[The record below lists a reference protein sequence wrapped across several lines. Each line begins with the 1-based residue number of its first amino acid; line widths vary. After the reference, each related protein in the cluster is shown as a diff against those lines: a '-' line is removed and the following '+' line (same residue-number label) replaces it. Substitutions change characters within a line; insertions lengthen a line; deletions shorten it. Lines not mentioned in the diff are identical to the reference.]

1 MATQYTNLL
10 GFALPTTGE
19 LTNTWGTVVN
29 NSITELV
36 EDAIAATAT
45 ASVTSSDWT
54 LSTTGAGATN
64 EARCA
69 IIIPTGSPGTSR
81 NVIAPSLSKA
91 YVVINQ
97 SDSAIVFKG
106 AGPPQTTGITI
117 AAGSKVLIAWNG
129 TDFVQVGASIG
140 GSTTQVQYN
149 NNGDFAGS
157 AAFTFSSGTGT
168 VSATAFSG
176 SGASLTNLN
185 ANNVASGTLAI
196 ARGGTGSAS
205 TAYCNLASNVTG
217 TLPIANGGT
226 GTTSTTY
233 CNLTSNVTGTLP
245 IANGGTNITTYTT
258 GDVLYASASNTLA
271 KLPIG
276 TTGQVLSV
284 SAGGI
289 PSWTSTS
296 PGGVTSVTA
305 SSPLFSSGGTTP
317 NISFTGT
324 LAIANGGTGSTS
336 TTYCNL
342 TSNVTGTLPIS
353 NGGTGATSDSSARS
367 NLGLGSIATQNSNNV
382 SITGGSISGVTLSG
396 YAQLSAGNTFTS
408 DQRISSGTTSRLLL
422 GSSGTQGIEYNSSTG
437 SVGVGLSTVNGLNIF
452 STYAD
457 FVLGDVRKPGGGTF
471 NSSSDARLK
480 ENIVD
485 YSKGLNAIKSLRPV
499 NYNYNDVTPL
509 GEQTK
514 HKTFTG
520 LIAQEVEQT
529 ALADMVATG
538 NDGYKLLDVSELT
551 FALVN
556 AVKELSAQVD
566 SLKAE
571 VAALKG
577 N

>member
-205 TAYCNLASNVTG
+205 TA
-217 TLPIANGGT
+217 
-226 GTTSTTY
+226 Y